1 MCTDSSFV
9 FPLSINLI
17 WWPRIYMQ
25 FWSSYFPDCPRSPL
39 FTPVSWRI
47 LLVAPTYLQEQPSWH
62 DQLYSPLH
70 RLLNPLYTDSSNLQ
84 RKSAFQKLFAHC
96 WGWKDDGRGWGLWLR
111 ELCSW
116 LGPELWKRRT
126 EGKGQNADLSLSLSS
141 PGLSQDPRSDTTI
154 PCLCRF
160 VSLQVYWSQFF
171 LRDLYNLQVVSCNRY
186 Y

>member
-47 LLVAPTYLQEQPSWH
+47 LLVAPAYLQEQPSWH

-70 RLLNPLYTDSSNLQ
+70 RLLNPLYTDSYNLQ

>member
-9 FPLSINLI
+9 FPLSIYLI
-17 WWPRIYMQ
+17 WWPRIYIQ

-47 LLVAPTYLQEQPSWH
+47 LVAPAYLQEQPSWH

-96 WGWKDDGRGWGLWLR
+96 WGWEDDGRGWGLWLR

-116 LGPELWKRRT
+116 LGPELWKRQT

-141 PGLSQDPRSDTTI
+141 PGMSQDPRSDTII
-154 PCLCRF
+154 PWSMKFCIFAGVLIPVF
-160 VSLQVYWSQFF
+160 LKWSLQFA
-171 LRDLYNLQVVSCNRY
+171 SCEL
-186 Y
+186 